1 MISSLLH
8 DPRSRPAWLVLLVLL
23 LAIISWLA
31 FGSASPTPNL
41 PGWDKVNHLLAFLVL
56 GTVASFA
63 HAPGW
68 RRTMVT
74 ASGLLLYGAF
84 IEIVQAQLPNRHGD
98 WDDLVADVVGLLC
111 GLLLAAA
118 LRRVTAPARF
128 AAGAKAIPD

>member
-1 MISSLLH
+1 LIPSLLH
-8 DPRSRPAWLVLLVLL
+8 DPRSRPAWLVVLVLL
-23 LAIISWLA
+23 LAIISGLA
-31 FGSASPTPNL
+31 FGPASHTPNL

-68 RRTMVT
+68 RRTMLT

-118 LRRVTAPARF
+118 LRRATA
-128 AAGAKAIPD
+128 AAHASTGAKAIPD

>member
-1 MISSLLH
+1 MAPARPLISSILH

-31 FGSASPTPNL
+31 FGPASPTPNL

-68 RRTMVT
+68 RRTMAT
-74 ASGLLLYGAF
+74 ASGLLLYGGF
-84 IEIVQAQLPNRHGD
+84 IEIV
-98 WDDLVADVVGLLC
+98 
-111 GLLLAAA
+111 
-118 LRRVTAPARF
+118 RRDRVR
-128 AAGAKAIPD
+128 AKTPGSRS

>member
-1 MISSLLH
+1 M
-8 DPRSRPAWLVLLVLL
+8 LL

-41 PGWDKVNHLLAFLVL
+41 PDWDKVNHLLAFLVL

-63 HAPGW
+63 QAPGW
-68 RRTMVT
+68 GRTMVT

-84 IEIVQAQLPNRHGD
+84 IEIVQAQLPHRHGD

-111 GLLLAAA
+111 GLLLAAG
-118 LRRVTAPARF
+118 LRRATAPARF
-128 AAGAKAIPD
+128 AAGAKAGAD

>member
-8 DPRSRPAWLVLLVLL
+8 APRLRPAWLVLLVLL

-74 ASGLLLYGAF
+74 ASGLLLYGGF
-84 IEIVQAQLPNRHGD
+84 IEIVQAQLPHRHGD

-111 GLLLAAA
+111 GLLLAAG
-118 LRRVTAPARF
+118 LRRATAPSRF
-128 AAGAKAIPD
+128 AAGAKSSPD